1 MNRIYI
7 NIAVMGMV
15 NEVLSNLLNRIKESN
30 LYDNCNQINLIV
42 NGDINLLNVDLSDS
56 KYKIWNKYKDTSL
69 HEFPTLDLIWKHSQ
83 DEDFNVLYIH
93 TKGVSR
99 NHSYINDWTN
109 YLSHFTINKWKDRVN
124 ELIENDCTG
133 VDLKG
138 NPDDIKSHPMY
149 WGYGKAPKH
158 YSGNFWWSK
167 SSHIKKLLN
176 PMSWVPDTNWTRWRM
191 MNEMWVCQ
199 LPESKYYNAY
209 ISNVDHYQSP
219 YPKELYEEN

>member
-7 NIAVMGMV
+7 NVAVMGTV
-15 NEVLSNLLNRIKESN
+15 NDVLINLLNRIKESK
-30 LYDNCNQINLIV
+30 LYDNCDQINLII
-42 NGDINLLNVDLSDS
+42 NGDINSINVDLNDS
-56 KYKIWNKYKDTSL
+56 KYKVWNKYKDTSL

-83 DEDFNVLYIH
+83 TEEFNVLYLH

-99 NHSYINDWTN
+99 NHTYINDWTN
-109 YLSHFTINKWKDRVN
+109 YLSYFNINKWENRLND
-124 ELIENDCTG
+124 LIENDCTG

-138 NPDDIKSHPMY
+138 NSDDIDSHPMY

-199 LPESKYYNAY
+199 LSESKYYNAY

-219 YPKELYEEN
+219 YPKELYEKK

>member
-30 LYDNCNQINLIV
+30 LYDNCDQINLIV
-42 NGDINLLNVDLSDS
+42 NGDINLINVDLTDS

-83 DEDFNVLYIH
+83 NEEFNVLYIH

-99 NHSYINDWTN
+99 NHPYINDWTN
-109 YLSHFTINKWKDRVN
+109 YLSYFTINKWEDRVN

-138 NPDDIKSHPMY
+138 NPDDIKSHPST

-167 SSHIKKLLN
+167 SSHINKLLN

-191 MNEMWVCQ
+191 MNEMWICQ
-199 LPESKYYNAY
+199 LTESKYYNAY